1 MDVFSLRQ
9 SLIGQYSSF
18 ARSFTTIRAEDIRAQ
33 VEQEYESGRFWPEP
47 LLQINPRFE
56 PGKTVDQLVGDGVLT
71 ERCRE
76 LFPISLYRHQEY
88 ALALAR
94 AGKSYAVTTGT
105 GSGKSLTFFIPIVD
119 AILRAKAV
127 DKTPRT
133 RAIVIYPMNALA
145 NSQVEELKKYLGEKG
160 PVSFARYT
168 GQESK
173 EEREAIRKDPPDI
186 LLTNFMMLE
195 LLMTRQAELDQ
206 AVIRNCQGLQ
216 FLVLDELHTY
226 RGRQGADVAMLVR
239 RVRERLAGDALQ
251 CIGTSATMASG
262 DSHEDRNRAVAGVAS
277 RLFATTITEFDI
289 VTEYLE
295 RATDPAQTDVTV
307 RPQLGAAIDAGLPA
321 GLTNAAFRTHP
332 LAIWVETRLGLARPD
347 GIRWVRARPQTLEE
361 AAEALAK
368 DADRPQAACS
378 EALRQLLLLASTP
391 EKARKGVT
399 GGEDRPFF
407 AFKLHQFLSGAGV
420 AYATLDEPGKRRV
433 VLDGQQFLPGDETRR
448 LYGTYFCRDCG
459 QEYHPVRLRQ
469 ESDRTALLAR
479 DIDDMPARREDADGT
494 EHDGDEDAARERL
507 GFVTPV
513 GPVAGLD
520 AMAFQGRVEDYPE
533 SWIEQTKSGDQRLK
547 KGYRQLEAVPL
558 KVATDGT
565 IDATGTPIWFLPG
578 KFRFCV
584 RCGVTH
590 GASGKDINRVA
601 SLSAEGR
608 SSATTVLVSS
618 ALRWMHDAKA
628 PAGAHQ
634 RKLLAFSDNRQ
645 DAALQAGHFNDFT
658 FVSILRAAVHR
669 ALRDAGGAGLT
680 DADLG
685 SAVAQALG
693 FARDIAP
700 DEDPEQTHLREWVL
714 DPVNISPADFEQARK
729 TLRQVLAHR
738 AWHDQRRG
746 WRYTNP
752 NLEELDLLRVE
763 YRNLETF
770 CADAKHFDRAP
781 DLLRRATPAV
791 RAQVF
796 RLLLDYL
803 RKGLAV
809 DAAALDRDALEQVR
823 ETSLKLLRAPWGFG
837 RSLDD
842 MPQGWRWFIMDPPSK
857 QGHRPTDED
866 MLLRGGL
873 QTHLGRQMRSS
884 ELWGGNKDATY
895 LNKQAYRELLDALLA
910 AAVAGGF
917 VKKLENNPFKT
928 VGYQLNSLAVTFRAG
943 EGRDP
948 KRRINP
954 YFAELYRSLG
964 AMLALPGHPLFELEA
979 REHTAQVDS
988 KVREVREMRFRF
1000 DPPERK
1006 KLRDPVEGARV
1017 VGESARFLPALVCS
1031 PTMELGVDISALN
1044 AVYLRNVPPTPAN
1057 YVQRAGRAGRSGQ
1070 AALVVTY
1077 CASRAP
1083 HDQWFFRQP
1092 RSMVHGEVRP
1102 PLIDLANRE
1111 LIESHLQAIWLSC
1124 TKTELAGSIAD
1135 ILQVERPGLPLQ
1147 GHVADSFREATV
1159 ATEAAQRG
1167 VRVLELLGDELT
1179 ADAAP
1184 WFPGNEPFAKQ
1195 VADGAFEEFDKAFRR
1210 WRELFQSAERQ
1221 RDLADQI
1228 LRNHAIT
1235 DQHERRAAKQRYFQA
1250 IDQIEL
1256 LKRGTESTSSD
1267 FYTYRY
1273 LATEGFLPGYN
1284 FPRLPLM
1291 AYVPG
1296 APDGSTRTGF
1306 LQRPR
1311 FLGLSEFGP
1320 RSLVYHEGRAYRV
1333 VAARLGVGTG
1343 ADVGGAAKLATV
1355 SARVCKTCGGAHF
1368 RDDINGCHACGAP
1381 LGDAQIINNLYRI
1394 ENVDTQPTLRIT
1406 ANDEERQRQAF
1417 ELQTVFQWAIRA
1429 GRPDTQ
1435 AVVAG
1440 DAAGDIL
1447 TLRYGPSATITR
1459 INKGQRRRKE
1469 KSLYGFHINP
1479 RTGFWAK
1486 SEDDDAEA
1494 QADPDKTPPQRIV
1507 PYVQDQKNALHLMP
1521 AVHEEQD
1528 RMSGRT
1534 MATLQHAL
1542 RRGVEACYQLEEGEL
1557 LVEPLPDTTT
1567 RHGLL
1572 FYEATE
1578 GGAGV
1583 LNRLVHEPTA
1593 LARVARQ
1600 ALRVMHLD
1608 VSDDADVPVPDASA
1622 LADVPDTQCVAGCYR
1637 CLLSYYN
1644 QTDHELIDRR
1654 DQAVREVLVRLA
1666 RIETA
1671 LMAPKADELP
1681 LLPEVDASPW
1691 ESRWREAFTEQVAGA
1706 PQPLRSEVAGHVLLQ
1721 WPDELIAL
1729 VLPDTPRDIAESWT
1743 EKGYDLARFSTDVT
1757 TWPVSFRK
1765 LARLLGVA
1773 GGTVA

>member
-1 MDVFSLRQ
+1 MDIFSLRQ
-9 SLIGQYSSF
+9 SLIGHYSAF
-18 ARSFTTIRAEDIRAQ
+18 ARSFTTIRADDIRQQ

-56 PGKTVDQLVGDGVLT
+56 PGKSVEQLVAEGVLT

-119 AILRAKAV
+119 AILRAKAI

-173 EEREAIRKDPPDI
+173 EEREAIRKNPPDI

-239 RVRERLAGDALQ
+239 RVRERLAGEALQ
-251 CIGTSATMASG
+251 CVGTSATMASG
-262 DSHEDRNRAVAGVAS
+262 DSHEDRNRAVARAAS
-277 RLFATTITEFDI
+277 RLFATTISEFDI

-295 RATDPAQTDVTV
+295 RATDPAQTVVTV
-307 RPQLGAAIDAGLPA
+307 RPHLGAAIDAGLSES
-321 GLTNAAFRTHP
+321 LTNAAFRAHP
-332 LAIWVETRLGLARPD
+332 LAIWVETRLGIIRPD
-347 GIRWVRARPQTLEE
+347 GQRWVRARPQTLAE
-361 AAEALAK
+361 AATDLAK
-368 DADRPQAACS
+368 DSGRPEAACA
-378 EALRQLLLLASTP
+378 EALRQLLLVASTP
-391 EKARKGVT
+391 EKDRKGVS
-399 GGEDRPFF
+399 GGEDKPFF

-420 AYATLDEPGKRRV
+420 AYATLDAPGKRRV
-433 VLDGQQFLPGDETRR
+433 VLEGQQFLPGDETRR

-479 DIDDMPARREDADGT
+479 DIDDMPARIADADGT
-494 EHDGDEDAARERL
+494 QHDGDEDAARERL

-513 GPVAGLD
+513 GAPMGAEAL
-520 AMAFQGRVEDYPE
+520 AFHGRIEDYPE
-533 SWIEQTKSGDQRLK
+533 SWIEQTKAGESRLK
-547 KGYRQLEAVPL
+547 NGYRQLEAVPL
-558 KVATDGT
+558 TVETDGT
-565 IDATGTPIWFLPG
+565 VGSTGTAIWFLPG
-578 KFRFCV
+578 KFRFCL

-669 ALRDAGGAGLT
+669 ALREADTAGLK
-680 DADLG
+680 DGDLG
-685 SAVAQALG
+685 NAVANALG
-693 FARDIAP
+693 FAREIAA
-700 DEDPEQTHLREWVL
+700 DEDPEQTHLREWLL
-714 DPVNISPADFEQARK
+714 DPANISPADFEQARK

-746 WRYTNP
+746 WRFTNP

-763 YRNLETF
+763 YRDLEAF
-770 CADAKHFDRAP
+770 CAESRHFERAP
-781 DLLRRATPAV
+781 GLLRRAKPEV
-791 RAQVF
+791 RAQVL

-842 MPQGWRWFIMDPPSK
+842 MPQGWRWLILDPPSK

-873 QTHLGRQMRSS
+873 QTHLGRQLRSS

-917 VKKLENNPFKT
+917 VKKLENTPFKT
-928 VGYQLNSLAVTFRAG
+928 VGFQLNSLAVTFRAG
-943 EGRDP
+943 EGCDP
-948 KRRINP
+948 KRRINT
-954 YFAELYRSLG
+954 YFAELYRALG
-964 AMLALPGHPLFELEA
+964 NMLALPGHPLFELEA

-1006 KLRDPVEGARV
+1006 KLLDPVDGARA

-1057 YVQRAGRAGRSGQ
+1057 YAQRAGRAGRSGQ

-1083 HDQWFFRQP
+1083 HDQYFFRQP

-1124 TKTELAGSIAD
+1124 TKTELSGSIAE

-1147 GHVADSFREATV
+1147 GHVADAFREGAI
-1159 ATEAAQRG
+1159 ATESASRG
-1167 VRVLELLGDELT
+1167 VRVLEMLADELT
-1179 ADAAP
+1179 PDSAP
-1184 WFPGNEPFAKQ
+1184 WFPGNEPFARQ
-1195 VADGAFEEFDKAFRR
+1195 VADSAFIEFDKTFRR

-1235 DQHERRAAKQRYFQA
+1235 DAQERRAAKQRYFQA
-1250 IDQIEL
+1250 VDQLEL
-1256 LKRGTESTSSD
+1256 LKRGSDSSSSD

-1343 ADVGGAAKLATV
+1343 ADAGAAARLSTV
-1355 SARVCKTCGGAHF
+1355 SARVCKSCGAAHF
-1368 RDDINGCHACGAP
+1368 KDDLNGCHACGAP
-1381 LGDAQIINNLYRI
+1381 LGDAQIVNNLYRI

-1417 ELQTVFQWAIRA
+1417 ELQTVFQWAVRA

-1435 AVVAG
+1435 AVKAT
-1440 DAAGDIL
+1440 DEQGDIL
-1447 TLRYGPSATITR
+1447 TLRYGPSTTITR

-1494 QADPDKTPPQRIV
+1494 QPDPDKTPPQRIV

-1521 AVHEEQD
+1521 AVHAEGD
-1528 RMSGRT
+1528 RMSERT

-1542 RRGVEACYQLEEGEL
+1542 RRGIETCYQLEEGEL
-1557 LVEPLPDTTT
+1557 LVEPLPESGN
-1567 RHGLL
+1567 RNGLL

-1608 VSDDADVPVPDASA
+1608 VSDDPEEPVPDAA
-1622 LADVPDTQCVAGCYR
+1622 TLVDVADTKCVAGCYR

-1654 DQAVREVLVRLA
+1654 DAAVRDVLVRLS
-1666 RIETA
+1666 RIEST
-1671 LMAPKADELP
+1671 LLAPPADETP
-1681 LLPEVDASPW
+1681 LLPDTELSLW
-1691 ESRWREAFTEQVAGA
+1691 EAKWREAFAEQVPGG

-1729 VLPDTPRDIAESWT
+1729 VLPDTPREIAESWT
-1743 EKGYDLARFSTDVT
+1743 EKGYDLARFSADVS
-1757 TWPVSFRK
+1757 TWPVSYRK

-1773 GGTVA
+1773 GVTPA

>member
-18 ARSFTTIRAEDIRAQ
+18 ARSFTTIRADDIRTQ
-33 VEQEYESGRFWPEP
+33 VEAEYESGRFWPEP

-56 PGKTVDQLVGDGVLT
+56 LGESVDQLVAEGLLT
-71 ERCRE
+71 ERCRK

-105 GSGKSLTFFIPIVD
+105 GSGKSLCFFIPIVD

-127 DKTPRT
+127 DPAPRT

-168 GQESK
+168 GQESN
-173 EEREAIRKDPPDI
+173 EEREAIRKNPPDI

-262 DSHEDRNRAVAGVAS
+262 DSHEDRNRAVAHVAS

-307 RPQLGAAIDAGLPA
+307 RPQLGAAIDAGLSA
-321 GLTNAAFRTHP
+321 GITNDGFRTHP

-347 GIRWVRARPQTLEE
+347 GVRWVRARPQTLAE
-361 AAEALAK
+361 AAADLAK
-368 DADRPQAACS
+368 DSGRTEAACAD
-378 EALRQLLLLASTP
+378 ALRGLLLVASTP
-391 EKARKGVT
+391 EVARKGSS
-399 GGEDRPFF
+399 GGSEKPFF

-420 AYATLDEPGKRRV
+420 AYATIEVPGDRRV

-459 QEYHPVRLRQ
+459 QEYHPVRLRH

-494 EHDGDEDAARERL
+494 AHDGDEDAAHERL

-513 GPVAGLD
+513 GPASGSEALP
-520 AMAFQGRVEDYPE
+520 FQGRVEDYPE
-533 SWIEQTKSGDQRLK
+533 SWIEQTKSGESRLK
-547 KGYRQLEAVPL
+547 KSYRSLEAVPL
-558 KVATDGT
+558 QVATDGT
-565 IDATGTPIWFLPG
+565 VGATGTPLWFLPG
-578 KFRFCV
+578 KFRFCL

-618 ALRWMHDAKA
+618 ALRWMHAAKA
-628 PAGAHQ
+628 PAAPHQ

-658 FVSILRAAVHR
+658 YVSILRSAVHR
-669 ALRDAGGAGLT
+669 ALSEAGAAGLA
-680 DADLG
+680 DAELG
-685 SAVAQALG
+685 NAVTHALG
-693 FARDIAP
+693 FAREITP
-700 DEDPEQTHLREWVL
+700 DEDPEQTHLREWLL
-714 DPVNISPADFEQARK
+714 DPSSISPADFEQARK

-738 AWHDQRRG
+738 TWHDQRRG

-763 YRNLETF
+763 YRNLEAF
-770 CADAKHFDRAP
+770 CTDARHFERAP
-781 DLLRRATPAV
+781 DLLRRATPVV
-791 RAQVF
+791 RAHVM

-809 DAAALDRDALEQVR
+809 DAAALDRDVLEQVR

-842 MPQGWRWFIMDPPSK
+842 VPQGWRWLILDPPNK

-873 QTHLGRQMRSS
+873 QTHLGRQLRSS
-884 ELWGGNKDATY
+884 ELWGGNKDATL
-895 LNKQAYRELLDALLA
+895 LNKQAYRELLDALIA
-910 AAVAGGF
+910 AAVTGGF
-917 VKKLENNPFKT
+917 VKKLEHTPFKV
-928 VGYQLNSLAVTFRAG
+928 VGYQLNSLAVTFRVGDAD
-943 EGRDP
+943 DP
-948 KRRINP
+948 KRRINA

-964 AMLALPGHPLFELEA
+964 TMLALPGHPLFELEA

-1000 DPPERK
+1000 DASERK
-1006 KLRDPVEGARV
+1006 KLRSPLDGARA
-1017 VGESARFLPALVCS
+1017 VGESTRFLPALVCS

-1124 TKTELAGSIAD
+1124 TATELAGSIAE

-1147 GHVADSFREATV
+1147 GSVADALRESTV
-1159 ATEAAQRG
+1159 AAEASTRS
-1167 VRVLELLGDELT
+1167 VRVLHMLTDELT
-1179 ADAAP
+1179 ADSAP
-1184 WFPGNEPFAKQ
+1184 WYPGDAIFARE
-1195 VADGAFEEFDKAFRR
+1195 VADNAFDEFDKSFRR

-1221 RDLADQI
+1221 RDLADQV

-1235 DQHERRAAKQRYFQA
+1235 DAQERRAAKQRYFQA
-1250 IDQIEL
+1250 VDQIEL
-1256 LKRGTESTSSD
+1256 LKRGSDSSSSD

-1343 ADVGGAAKLATV
+1343 ADVGAAARLATI
-1355 SARVCKTCGGAHF
+1355 SARVCKACGAAHF
-1368 RDDINGCHACGAP
+1368 RDDRNTCHACGDQ

-1417 ELQTVFQWAIRA
+1417 ELQTVFQWSIRA
-1429 GRPDTQ
+1429 GRLDTQ
-1435 AVVAG
+1435 AVRAS
-1440 DAAGDIL
+1440 DAQGDIL

-1459 INKGQRRRKE
+1459 INKGPRRRKE
-1469 KSLYGFHINP
+1469 KSVYGFQINP

-1486 SEDDDAEA
+1486 SEDDDPDATP
-1494 QADPDKTPPQRIV
+1494 DPDKTPPQRIV

-1521 AVHEEQD
+1521 ALSVD
-1528 RMSGRT
+1528 GVRMNERT
-1534 MATLQHAL
+1534 ITTLQHAL
-1542 RRGVEACYQLEEGEL
+1542 RRGIEGCYQLEEGEL
-1557 LVEPLPDTTT
+1557 LVEPLPDTLT

-1583 LNRLVHEPTA
+1583 LNRLVHEPVA

-1608 VSDDADVPVPDASA
+1608 VGDDTDVPVPDASV

-1644 QTDHELIDRR
+1644 QMDHELIDRR
-1654 DQAVREVLVRLA
+1654 DAVVREVLVRLC
-1666 RIETA
+1666 RVDTD
-1671 LMAPKADELP
+1671 LVLPPADEAPYLP
-1681 LLPEVDASPW
+1681 DNEVSVW
-1691 ESRWREAFTEQVAGA
+1691 ESKWREAFQTHVPGA
-1706 PQPLRSEVAGHVLLQ
+1706 PFPLRSEVSGHVLMQ
-1721 WPDELIAL
+1721 WPDDLIAL
-1729 VLPDTPRDIAESWT
+1729 VLPDTPKDIAETWT
-1743 EKGYDLARFSTDVT
+1743 EKGYDLARFSADVS
-1757 TWPVSFRK
+1757 TWSVSFRK
-1765 LARLLGVA
+1765 LARLLGVD
-1773 GGTVA
+1773 GGATS